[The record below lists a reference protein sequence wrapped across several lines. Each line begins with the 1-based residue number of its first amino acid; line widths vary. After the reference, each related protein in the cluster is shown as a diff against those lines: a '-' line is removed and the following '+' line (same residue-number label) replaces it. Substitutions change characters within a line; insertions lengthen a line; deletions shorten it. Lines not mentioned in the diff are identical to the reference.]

1 MGIQDSI
8 GEIRQDYRR
17 YGLRGFKFNIQ
28 DLFQGMLSRGG
39 FWINYG
45 ADYYSRE
52 WDLLVVLDACRWD
65 LFEEV
70 ADEYDYIKSSGTFMS
85 NASHSREWLH
95 KHFMEPK
102 SAKHKIKAWTELLPN
117 VDDMDVFEDHYTMSG
132 RPEVAETTYIT
143 WNVFARMLEGDA
155 FYEYVPVGKAK
166 WDNSETIL
174 NPRTITDE
182 TVRVMRESEPEYV
195 IAHYMQPHTPFRDSG
210 GSALDGSVWERIQ
223 RGEKQYD
230 EAWTEYKNNLR
241 WVLDD
246 VELLLEN
253 VDQDNIVITAD
264 HGDAFNE
271 YGVMSHKIGA
281 IHPKI
286 RKVPWVLTSGTDT
299 ETYEPTIERPTDSAV
314 ETEEINDQLEALGYK
329 T

>member
-1 MGIQDSI
+1 MGIQDWVE
-8 GEIRQDYRR
+8 EIRQDYAR

-28 DLFQGMLSRGG
+28 DLFQGILSRGG

-45 ADYYSRE
+45 DDYYSRK

-70 ADEYDYIKSSGTFMS
+70 ADEYDFIESSGTFMS

-102 SAKHKIKAWTELLPN
+102 STKHKIKAWIDLLPN
-117 VDDMDVFEDHYTMSG
+117 VDNMAVFEDHYTMSG
-132 RPEVAETTYIT
+132 RLEVAETAYIT

-166 WDNSETIL
+166 WDDSDIIL

-182 TVRVMRESEPEYV
+182 TIRVMRESEPEYV

-210 GSALDGSVWERIQ
+210 GSALDGSAWERIQ

-246 VELLLEN
+246 VKLLLEN
-253 VDQDNIVITAD
+253 VDAEKVVITAD
-264 HGDAFNE
+264 HGNAIGE
-271 YGVMSHKIGA
+271 WSCYGHRPYVPNPAMK
-281 IHPKI
+281 
-286 RKVPWVLTSGTDT
+286 RVPWALATATDKQ
-299 ETYEPTIERPTDSAV
+299 TYEPEPREEYESAS
-314 ETEEINDQLEALGYK
+314 EEEITERLEALGYK
-329 T
+329 